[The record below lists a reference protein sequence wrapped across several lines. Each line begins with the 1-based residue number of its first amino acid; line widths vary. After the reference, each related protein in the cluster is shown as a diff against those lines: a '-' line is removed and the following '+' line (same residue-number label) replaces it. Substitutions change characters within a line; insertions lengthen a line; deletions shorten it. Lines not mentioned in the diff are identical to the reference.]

1 MKARWIVKALKVTAF
16 VIALI
21 AVIGF
26 VVMQLWNW
34 LLPALL
40 GWPAISYLQATG
52 ILVLTRILFGGF
64 RGGGGG
70 PGWHWRQGMLE
81 RWERMTP
88 EEREKFRQGLRGK
101 L

>member
-1 MKARWIVKALKVTAF
+1 MKARWMFKALKVA
-16 VIALI
+16 VLIIALI
-21 AVIGF
+21 AVVGF

-34 LLPALL
+34 LLPTLL

-52 ILVLTRILFGGF
+52 ILILTRILFGGF
-64 RGGGGG
+64 RGGSGG
-70 PGWHWRQGMLE
+70 PGWHWRQRMLE

-88 EEREKFRQGLRGK
+88 EEREKFRQGVRGR